1 MVFFV
6 DHRSM
11 THSTFSSVLAAICV
25 ASQLLQIELDP
36 RSILDLYCRS
46 HEERVEAAAA
56 ANTFFT
62 IIRPILPEGVRYKL
76 LDFFGVDGGAATQS
90 DSATPV
96 APKRGLGQCGHGPNK
111 SPRIGVAAAV
121 ASVPPSPRV
130 ESPPLEPPSDPILAI
145 APQEPLFK
153 SDDD

>member
-1 MVFFV
+1 MA
-6 DHRSM
+6 
-11 THSTFSSVLAAICV
+11 HSTFSSVLAAICV

-36 RSILDLYCRS
+36 ISILDLYCRS

-96 APKRGLGQCGHGPNK
+96 APKRGLGQCGHGPNNQGMK
-111 SPRIGVAAAV
+111 ELAYGGWRRDATGGEASRLAA
-121 ASVPPSPRV
+121 RYR
-130 ESPPLEPPSDPILAI
+130 PI
-145 APQEPLFK
+145 EEWMN
-153 SDDD
+153 SR